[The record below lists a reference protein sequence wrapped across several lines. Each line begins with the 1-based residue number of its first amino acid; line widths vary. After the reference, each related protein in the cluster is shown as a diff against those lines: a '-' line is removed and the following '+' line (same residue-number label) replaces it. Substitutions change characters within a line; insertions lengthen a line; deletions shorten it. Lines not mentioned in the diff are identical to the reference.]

1 MLKRKRVQE
10 SLLLLIRSKYP
21 QQQFFIYILCRYE
34 TFSESSE
41 EELQKLPTKREIQNI
56 QKSMELVDQYKNNTD
71 IKTADMYKKILNVCN
86 NNAEQKTKKSKAKFL
101 LSERVRNYMEQFNCV
116 NEKSKIPVFSL

>member
-1 MLKRKRVQE
+1 
-10 SLLLLIRSKYP
+10 
-21 QQQFFIYILCRYE
+21 LCRYE